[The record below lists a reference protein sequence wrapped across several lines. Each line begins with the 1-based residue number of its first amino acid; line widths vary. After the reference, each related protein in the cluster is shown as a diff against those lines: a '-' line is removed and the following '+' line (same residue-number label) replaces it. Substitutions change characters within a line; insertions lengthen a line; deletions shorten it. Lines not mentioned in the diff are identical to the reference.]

1 MQKNP
6 FVNISTPHWRIQFI
20 DSFSVSSM
28 IAREPK
34 WSASTRGVPSKEV
47 NEARNKIRSIGNAVD
62 AVDGGSTI
70 DLSKVMAVL
79 RKEKAVD

>member
-1 MQKNP
+1 
-6 FVNISTPHWRIQFI
+6 
-20 DSFSVSSM
+20 M

-34 WSASTRGVPSKEV
+34 WSASTRGVPSTEV